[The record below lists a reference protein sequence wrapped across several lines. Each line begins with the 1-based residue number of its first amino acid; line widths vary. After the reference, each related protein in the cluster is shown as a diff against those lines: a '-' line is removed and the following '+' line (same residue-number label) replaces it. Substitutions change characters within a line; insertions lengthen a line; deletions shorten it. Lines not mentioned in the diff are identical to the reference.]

1 MNAGDLQPTDRPRR
15 ERRTFNPERHER
27 HATRRPSMPAL
38 PLPDDWRDRVPPALV
53 RMLTGL
59 TFIALPAFEVRL
71 GGLALPV
78 ICVVLAVLTGIAALL
93 LGRSEAQRS
102 WSLNATDAAT
112 LILLVPVV
120 AVASGIE
127 VADIRLGGATGHFA
141 AAAIAVLA
149 VFGIISTV
157 AMLASV
163 ESTSSTGIALLPA
176 ALIVAAAIAAAER
189 FAADNL
195 GQGLTAAWMIAA
207 LATLLD
213 GALLHRYRALVPPVA
228 FAVFAI
234 IVAIAGSSTG
244 ADVSRS
250 NATIA
255 FLTTAAT
262 GAALLLA
269 PAGTLRARLFVTEP
283 IRAHVDPADSGR

>member
-1 MNAGDLQPTDRPRR
+1 MPDLPVAG
-15 ERRTFNPERHER
+15 
-27 HATRRPSMPAL
+27 
-38 PLPDDWRDRVPPALV
+38 DWRDRVPPALV

-59 TFIALPAFEVRL
+59 TFIALPAFEIRL

-78 ICVVLAVLTGIAALL
+78 ICVVLAVLNGVAGLL

-102 WSLNATDAAT
+102 WSLSATDAAT

-120 AVASGIE
+120 AVASGVE
-127 VADIRLGGATGHFA
+127 VADIRLGGATAHFA
-141 AAAIAVLA
+141 AAALAVLA
-149 VFGIISTV
+149 VVGIVATV
-157 AMLASV
+157 AMLTSV
-163 ESTSSTGIALLPA
+163 ESPMSSGIALLPA
-176 ALIVAAAIAAAER
+176 ALTVAAAIAAAER

-213 GALLHRYRALVPPVA
+213 GAMPVRYRPPVPPVA

-234 IVAIAGSSTG
+234 VVAIAGSSGG

-262 GAALLLA
+262 GAALLLV

-283 IRAHVDPADSGR
+283 IRAHVESLNRRS

>member
-1 MNAGDLQPTDRPRR
+1 MMHDDPTDNRPRPR
-15 ERRTFNPERHER
+15 ERRTFS
-27 HATRRPSMPAL
+27 ADTRRTRSLSVPQAPIAS
-38 PLPDDWRDRVPPALV
+38 DWRDRVPAAVV
-53 RMLTGL
+53 RVLAGA

-78 ICVVLAVLTGIAALL
+78 ICVVLAALTGIAGLL

-102 WSLNATDAAT
+102 WSLNATDAVT
-112 LILLVPVV
+112 LLLLVPVV

-127 VADIRLGGATGHFA
+127 VADIRLGGATANFVA
-141 AAAIAVLA
+141 AAVAVLA
-149 VFGIISTV
+149 VIAIV
-157 AMLASV
+157 AIVAILTSV
-163 ESTSSTGIALLPA
+163 EAPLSTGIALLPA
-176 ALIVAAAIAAAER
+176 ALIVAATIAAAER

-213 GALLHRYRALVPPVA
+213 GMLTVRYRALVPPVA

-234 IVAIAGSSTG
+234 VVALAGNPGG

-255 FLTTAAT
+255 FLTTAAS

-269 PAGTLRARLFVTEP
+269 PVGTLRARLFVTEP
-283 IRAHVDPADSGR
+283 IRTRVDR